1 MTRKIGIIG
10 LGHVGATLL
19 HDLVAHSIFDTY
31 VLIDKN
37 EKKVAADILDMQDR
51 IANTGQEA
59 TFIMNDYAM
68 LSDADIVVSSLGN
81 IQLQGNASKSRFAEL
96 PFTSEEV
103 KEVSVALK
111 ESGFSGI
118 LVVITNPVDI
128 IAQLYQEY
136 TGFPKE
142 KVIGTGTLLDT
153 ARMKRAVGQQFTV
166 SPTSISGYNLGEHG
180 NSQFTAWSQVRVGQT
195 PIQDILSDVELDRL
209 ADDARMGGHT
219 VFFGKG
225 YTNFGIAAA
234 AKRLIEAILG
244 DSRVILPVSHYF
256 EPSQVYLGYPA
267 VIGRSGIERTVE
279 LNLTENELLLLEQSA
294 TAIRERLEVARL
306 GDWDSLIL

>member
-10 LGHVGATLL
+10 LGHVGTTLL
-19 HDLVAHSIFDTY
+19 HDFVAHSIFDTY

-59 TFIMNDYAM
+59 TFIMNDYTM

-96 PFTSEEV
+96 PFTSKEV

-111 ESGFSGI
+111 RSGFSGI

-128 IAQLYQEY
+128 ITQLYQEY

-166 SPTSISGYNLGEHG
+166 SPISISGYNLGEHG

-195 PIQDILSDVELDRL
+195 PIRNMLSEVELDRL

-234 AKRLIEAILG
+234 AKRLIEVILG
-244 DSRVILPVSHYF
+244 DSHVILPVSHYF
-256 EPSQVYLGYPA
+256 EASQVYLGYPA

-279 LNLTENELLLLEQSA
+279 LNLTENELLLLEHSA

>member
-1 MTRKIGIIG
+1 MARKIGIIG

-19 HDLVAHSIFDTY
+19 HDLVAHSTFDTY

-37 EKKVAADILDMQDR
+37 EKKVAADVLDMQDR
-51 IANTGQEA
+51 IANSGQEA
-59 TFIMNDYAM
+59 TFIINDYVA

-96 PFTSEEV
+96 PFTSQEI
-103 KEVSVALK
+103 KQVSENLK
-111 ESGFSGI
+111 QSGFSGVLI
-118 LVVITNPVDI
+118 VITNPVDI
-128 IAQLYQEY
+128 ITQLYQEY

-142 KVIGTGTLLDT
+142 RVIGTGTLLDT
-153 ARMKRAVGQQFTV
+153 ARMQRAVGQQFSV

-195 PIQDILSDVELDRL
+195 PITDLLSTEELAQL
-209 ADDARMGGHT
+209 AEEARMGGHT

-234 AKRLIEAILG
+234 AKRLIEAVLG
-244 DSRVILPVSHYF
+244 NSRVVLPVSHYYAA
-256 EPSQVYLGYPA
+256 SNVYLGYPA
-267 VIGRSGIERTVE
+267 VIGQAGIERTLE
-279 LNLTENELLLLEQSA
+279 LNLTENERTLLEQSA
-294 TAIRERLEVARL
+294 KAIRERLEVARL
-306 GDWDSLIL
+306 GDWNKLIL